1 MARGGKARRKRKAKK
16 QSNMAMLAA
25 SVERAAP
32 VAADAR
38 ERRKKKEPREP
49 RNAPSG
55 DPQANEGEAATDPAT
70 ALLSAATAYRR
81 GVISG
86 AKSPFP
92 PFPRIPLGLGI
103 GEYFRHSPNF
113 WGNDPT

>member
-55 DPQANEGEAATDPAT
+55 DPQKRKRSRGGVASGACAQDQMSMSDPAT
-70 ALLSAATAYRR
+70 QRHVKQQRVAREELAEQPLRDST
-81 GVISG
+81 
-86 AKSPFP
+86 SPP
-92 PFPRIPLGLGI
+92 
-103 GEYFRHSPNF
+103 
-113 WGNDPT
+113 DDA